1 MEEKQTIQMRKRNMK
16 LFPICK
22 ALGWDYIFFYT
33 TNFLFL
39 TQVKNIDP
47 ADVVLIDSFYALF
60 GIVMQVPATFI
71 IEYLGRR
78 RSIILAN
85 FLNCMYMIIIMF
97 SRNLFDLIIAELLSA
112 LAFAIKDSAELALL
126 NESIPASR
134 YKGQI
139 FAKINE
145 RGISNYYIINAISTI
160 LSGFLYDMN
169 PYIPIILALTTTLF
183 LTILSRG
190 FVEPPIIQNKKK
202 NKKDFSEI
210 KNLKESFKFIL
221 KSERLKS
228 LILFSAITVGV
239 FNVLT
244 NYEISLLENLDIDAK
259 YLGIIFTVLGIISG
273 IVTKKQEA
281 FHNKHRNK
289 TLCLILGGLGISIII
304 SGIAAIIAT
313 KYRIFIIF
321 IIISYVIKYAYKG
334 IYNPLMDKYLRNFSN
349 EEIDTKIL
357 TAKNFFGSI
366 FSVIIGVFA
375 SFILERMDIA
385 ICMTL
390 IGIITV
396 ILTIIMDKY
405 MKTRVGLKPEEYSK
419 EERKYDELN
428 QKTEMG
434 AK

>member
-160 LSGFLYDMN
+160 LSGFLYDVN

-190 FVEPPIIQNKKK
+190 FVEPPIILNKKK

-259 YLGIIFTVLGIISG
+259 YLGIIFAVLGIISG
-273 IVTKKQEA
+273 IVTKKQEV

-289 TLCLILGGLGISIII
+289 TLSLILGGLGISIII

-349 EEIDTKIL
+349 EEIDTKIF

-428 QKTEMG
+428 QKTEKG

>member
-112 LAFAIKDSAELALL
+112 LAFAIKDSAEPALL
-126 NESIPASR
+126 NESIPASK

-145 RGISNYYIINAISTI
+145 KGISNYYIINAISTI
-160 LSGFLYDMN
+160 LSGFLYDIN
-169 PYIPIILALTTTLF
+169 PYIPISLALTTTIII
-183 LTILSRG
+183 TILSRG

-259 YLGIIFTVLGIISG
+259 YLGIIFAVLGIISG

-304 SGIAAIIAT
+304 SGISAIIAT

-349 EEIDTKIL
+349 EEIDTKIF

-405 MKTRVGLKPEEYSK
+405 MKTKVGLKPEEYSK

-428 QKTEMG
+428 NKEKMG

>member
-1 MEEKQTIQMRKRNMK
+1 MDEKQTIQMRKRNMK

-160 LSGFLYDMN
+160 LSGFLYDVN
-169 PYIPIILALTTTLF
+169 PYIPIILALATTIF

-190 FVEPPIIQNKKK
+190 FVEPPVIQNKKK

-259 YLGIIFTVLGIISG
+259 YLGIIFAVLGIISG

-281 FHNKHRNK
+281 FHNKYRNK

-304 SGIAAIIAT
+304 SGISAIIAT

-349 EEIDTKIL
+349 EEIDTKIF

-390 IGIITV
+390 IGTITV

-405 MKTRVGLKPEEYSK
+405 MKTKVGLKPEEYSK

-428 QKTEMG
+428 NKEKIG

>member
-1 MEEKQTIQMRKRNMK
+1 MKEKQTIQMRKRNMK

-22 ALGWDYIFFYT
+22 ELGWDYIFFYT

-85 FLNCMYMIIIMF
+85 FINCMYMIIIMF

-112 LAFAIKDSAELALL
+112 LAFAIKDSAEPALL
-126 NESIPASR
+126 NESIPASK

-145 RGISNYYIINAISTI
+145 KGISNYYIINAISTI
-160 LSGFLYDMN
+160 LSGFLYDIN
-169 PYIPIILALTTTLF
+169 PYIPISLALTTTIII
-183 LTILSRG
+183 TILSRG

-259 YLGIIFTVLGIISG
+259 YLGIIFAVLGIISG

-349 EEIDTKIL
+349 EEIDTKIF

>member
-228 LILFSAITVGV
+228 LILFS
-239 FNVLT
+239 VLW
-244 NYEISLLENLDIDAK
+244 
-259 YLGIIFTVLGIISG
+259 
-273 IVTKKQEA
+273 
-281 FHNKHRNK
+281 
-289 TLCLILGGLGISIII
+289 
-304 SGIAAIIAT
+304 
-313 KYRIFIIF
+313 
-321 IIISYVIKYAYKG
+321 
-334 IYNPLMDKYLRNFSN
+334 
-349 EEIDTKIL
+349 
-357 TAKNFFGSI
+357 
-366 FSVIIGVFA
+366 
-375 SFILERMDIA
+375 
-385 ICMTL
+385 
-390 IGIITV
+390 
-396 ILTIIMDKY
+396 
-405 MKTRVGLKPEEYSK
+405 
-419 EERKYDELN
+419 
-428 QKTEMG
+428 
-434 AK
+434 

>member
-1 MEEKQTIQMRKRNMK
+1 MDEKQTIQMRKRNMK

-160 LSGFLYDMN
+160 LSGFLYDVN

-259 YLGIIFTVLGIISG
+259 YLGIIFAVLGIISG

-281 FHNKHRNK
+281 FHNKYRNK

-349 EEIDTKIL
+349 EEIDTKIF

-405 MKTRVGLKPEEYSK
+405 MKTKVGLKPEEYSK

-428 QKTEMG
+428 NKEKMG

>member
-85 FLNCMYMIIIMF
+85 FINCMYMIIIMF

-160 LSGFLYDMN
+160 LSGFLYDVN

-259 YLGIIFTVLGIISG
+259 YLGIIFAVLGIISG

-281 FHNKHRNK
+281 FHNKYRNK

-304 SGIAAIIAT
+304 SGISAIIAT

-349 EEIDTKIL
+349 EEIDTKIF

-405 MKTRVGLKPEEYSK
+405 MKTKVGLKPEEYSK

-428 QKTEMG
+428 NKEKMG

>member
-259 YLGIIFTVLGIISG
+259 YLGIIFAVLGIISG
-273 IVTKKQEA
+273 IVTKKQEV

-304 SGIAAIIAT
+304 SGISAIIAT

-349 EEIDTKIL
+349 EEIDTKIF

-428 QKTEMG
+428 QKTEIG

>member
-1 MEEKQTIQMRKRNMK
+1 MDEKQTIQMRKRNMK

-160 LSGFLYDMN
+160 LSGFLYDVN

-239 FNVLT
+239 FSVLT
-244 NYEISLLENLDIDAK
+244 NYEISLLEKLDIDAK
-259 YLGIIFTVLGIISG
+259 YLGIIFAVLGIISG

-281 FHNKHRNK
+281 FHNKYRNK
-289 TLCLILGGLGISIII
+289 TLCLILGGLGISIIV
-304 SGIAAIIAT
+304 SGISAIIAT

-349 EEIDTKIL
+349 EEIDTKIF

-405 MKTRVGLKPEEYSK
+405 MKTKVGLKPEEYSK

-428 QKTEMG
+428 QKTEIG

>member
-1 MEEKQTIQMRKRNMK
+1 MDEKQTIQMRKRNMK

-160 LSGFLYDMN
+160 LSGFLYDVN

-239 FNVLT
+239 FSVLT
-244 NYEISLLENLDIDAK
+244 NYEISLLEKLDIDAK
-259 YLGIIFTVLGIISG
+259 YLGIIFAVLGIISG

-281 FHNKHRNK
+281 FHNKYRNK
-289 TLCLILGGLGISIII
+289 TLCLILGGLGISIIV
-304 SGIAAIIAT
+304 SGISAIIAT

-349 EEIDTKIL
+349 EEIDTKIF

-428 QKTEMG
+428 QKTEIG

>member
-160 LSGFLYDMN
+160 LSGFLYDVN

-202 NKKDFSEI
+202 HKKDFSEI

-259 YLGIIFTVLGIISG
+259 YLGIIFAVLGIISG

-281 FHNKHRNK
+281 FHNKYRNK

-304 SGIAAIIAT
+304 SGISAIIAT

-349 EEIDTKIL
+349 EEIDTKIF

-375 SFILERMDIA
+375 SFILERIDIA

>member
-1 MEEKQTIQMRKRNMK
+1 MDEKRSIQMRKRNMK
-16 LFPICK
+16 LFPICR

-60 GIVMQVPATFI
+60 GIIMQIPATFI

-85 FLNCMYMIIIMF
+85 FFNCMYMIIIMF
-97 SRNLFDLIIAELLSA
+97 SKNLFNLITAEILSS
-112 LAFAIKDSAELALL
+112 LAFAIKDSAEPALL
-126 NESIPASR
+126 NESIPASK

-145 RGISNYYIINAISTI
+145 KGISNYYIINAISTI
-160 LSGFLYDMN
+160 LSGFLYDIN
-169 PYIPIILALTTTLF
+169 PYIPISLALTTTIII
-183 LTILSRG
+183 TILSRG
-190 FVEPPIIQNKKK
+190 FVEPPVIQNK
-202 NKKDFSEI
+202 NKKKSDFSEI
-210 KNLKESFKFIL
+210 KKLKESFKFIL

-228 LILFSAITVGV
+228 LILFSAIITGI
-239 FNVLT
+239 FSILS
-244 NYEISLLENLDIDAK
+244 NYEISLLENLEIDAK
-259 YLGIIFTVLGIISG
+259 YLGIIFAILGVICG
-273 IVTKKQEA
+273 IVTKKQEQ
-281 FHNKHRNK
+281 FHNKYRNK
-289 TLCLILGGLGISIII
+289 SLCLILGGLGISIII
-304 SGIAAIIAT
+304 AGIAAIIAT
-313 KYRIFIIF
+313 KYRSFIIF
-321 IIISYVIKYAYKG
+321 IIIAYVIKYSYKG

-349 EEIDTKIL
+349 EEIDTKIFI
-357 TAKNFFGSI
+357 AKNFLGSV
-366 FSVIIGVFA
+366 FSAIIGIFA
-375 SFILERMDIA
+375 SFILDRLDIA

-390 IGIITV
+390 IGIITT
-396 ILTIIMDKY
+396 ILTVLMNKY

-428 QKTEMG
+428 NKEKIG